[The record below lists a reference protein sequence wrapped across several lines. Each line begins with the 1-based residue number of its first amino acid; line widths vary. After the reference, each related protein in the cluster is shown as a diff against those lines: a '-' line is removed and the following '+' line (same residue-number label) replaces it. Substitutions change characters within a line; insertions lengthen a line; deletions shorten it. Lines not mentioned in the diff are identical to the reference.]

1 MPDKADF
8 VLYGTLKSKMRCK
21 SMQKFFEHKFS
32 ARVKDWYYS
41 MAALCKNESENRIST
56 YGPN

>member
-21 SMQKFFEHKFS
+21 SMQRFFDAKIS
-32 ARVKDWYYS
+32 ARVKDWYYN
-41 MAALCKNESENRIST
+41 MAAVCKNESANRVST
-56 YGPN
+56 YGAK